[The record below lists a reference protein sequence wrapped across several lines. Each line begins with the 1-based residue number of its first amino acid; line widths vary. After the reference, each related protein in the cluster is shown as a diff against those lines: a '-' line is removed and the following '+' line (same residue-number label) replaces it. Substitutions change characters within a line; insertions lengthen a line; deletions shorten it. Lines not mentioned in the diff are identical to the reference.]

1 MSSLVDDDTRRITGG
16 DGRQLS
22 EDVAG
27 FGNHEKPEEMQPR
40 HYDIVP
46 RNQDGD
52 VIFGCNDKVSF
63 LVSSAVLRLTS
74 KVFRALLD
82 GKFKEGQE
90 LRTAAN
96 PQKIPAEVGDSHA
109 LHRLFCLLHHQCD
122 PDTTLFPTNLADNQ
136 IAQSITASAS
146 RLQDLAVVIDYYG
159 CSQPLDRVI
168 DSLFNDFATPSIRD
182 KMTFDATVHVMSAAY
197 ILDSSRYFRLF
208 TKRLVTDYSEP
219 FEDAYFEQRL
229 PDFDIID
236 ALREQSRVAWSR
248 LKTAVGHF
256 SKCQCTTAPVICL
269 TGGNDRLLVEKLKDC
284 LLPPGIAWP
293 TERGEG
299 ITVRRLLVGFCNLER
314 MQRTAWCDEHET
326 KIFDTVGPADFR
338 WQCRAIDNTDLV
350 GLCLT

>member
-27 FGNHEKPEEMQPR
+27 FGNHEEPEEMQPR

-52 VIFGCNDKVSF
+52 VIFGCNGKVSF

-82 GKFKEGQE
+82 GKFKEDQE

-136 IAQSITASAS
+136 IAQSITA
-146 RLQDLAVVIDYYG
+146 
-159 CSQPLDRVI
+159 
-168 DSLFNDFATPSIRD
+168 F
-182 KMTFDATVHVMSAAY
+182 
-197 ILDSSRYFRLF
+197 
-208 TKRLVTDYSEP
+208 
-219 FEDAYFEQRL
+219 
-229 PDFDIID
+229 
-236 ALREQSRVAWSR
+236 
-248 LKTAVGHF
+248 
-256 SKCQCTTAPVICL
+256 
-269 TGGNDRLLVEKLKDC
+269 
-284 LLPPGIAWP
+284 
-293 TERGEG
+293 
-299 ITVRRLLVGFCNLER
+299 LVGFCNLER